1 MRSKK
6 GQGLSVGFII
16 LIVLGLVIV
25 GVMIYMIGSRVKMF
39 GTSTSSCIEKNGQ
52 CVSAGTCQGAI
63 IGKMKDCADDQ
74 ICCVNY
80 DEEEEGT

>member
-25 GVMIYMIGSRVKMF
+25 VIMIYMIGSRVKMF
-39 GTSTSSCIEKNGQ
+39 GASTGSCVEKQGSCIE
-52 CVSAGTCQGAI
+52 AGACKGAI
-63 IGKMKDCADDQ
+63 IGKMKDCGENQ
-74 ICCVNY
+74 VCCVTY
-80 DEEEEGT
+80 EEEGTT